1 MKKLFYV
8 MSLFLGL
15 LISSSAFVACGDDD
29 DNKDNGGGSQQGG
42 GTTITNVTEKDI
54 LGTWYGVEESED
66 KINVFVVALYD
77 GGRGYYV
84 EFKAK
89 AKNNWEPKQEE
100 SVEMTWIMKD
110 GALTMTFQEG
120 DQTATRRG
128 DVLAKNADG
137 TLKVKRYLDEG
148 TDEIILKPIQ
158 NPQEAYN
165 ILYELVKNKQ
175 GDNNGSQPATTNLL
189 VGTWSFGDAT
199 FIFTDKVLT
208 IMQGNEQT
216 FKGEYIYENGKV
228 KYVEG
233 DVVNTAR
240 VQLLYN
246 NTTLVLITIPDNA
259 ADYSLDEVPV
269 VLFRNGQAPEM
280 SSDDI
285 QGTWH
290 WYMGGEAEDYIRAGV
305 MISGNRIE
313 IIITP
318 WAERHVG
325 TFTYSQGI
333 LHLNMTEFYSAR
345 SEDGQ
350 GWGEGGI
357 DPTTLEC
364 DHWYPVSKDDIGDH
378 LPETML
384 FVAGPKEAYGYIVGL
399 PAVFV
404 MK

>member
-1 MKKLFYV
+1 MKKLFYF

-15 LISSSAFVACGDDD
+15 LVSSSAFVACGDDD
-29 DNKDNGGGSQQGG
+29 DEKDAGGGQQGG
-42 GTTITNVTEKDI
+42 GTTTTITEKDI
-54 LGTWYGVEESED
+54 LGTWYGVEESSD
-66 KINVFVVALYD
+66 KINVFVMAFYE
-77 GGRGYYV
+77 GGRGYYA

-89 AKNNWEPKQEE
+89 AKNNWEPRAEE
-100 SVEMTWIMKD
+100 SVEMTWTMKD
-110 GALTMTFQEG
+110 GALTMTFQAGEK
-120 DQTATRRG
+120 TEARRG
-128 DVLAKNADG
+128 DILAKNADG

-148 TDEIILKPIQ
+148 TDEVILKSIQ
-158 NPQEAYN
+158 NPQEAYT

-175 GDNNGSQPATTNLL
+175 GDNNESQPATTNLL

-199 FIFTDKVLT
+199 FIFTERVLT
-208 IMQGNEQT
+208 IMQGKQQVFE
-216 FKGEYIYENGKV
+216 GEYIYENGKL

-240 VQLLYN
+240 VQLLYDN
-246 NTTLVLITIPDNA
+246 NVLVLVTIPDNA
-259 ADYSLDEVPV
+259 EDYSLGEAPV
-269 VLFRNGQAPEM
+269 ILFRNGQAPEM
-280 SSDDI
+280 SANDV

-290 WYMGGEAEDYIRAGV
+290 WYMGGQEENYIRAGV
-305 MISGNRIE
+305 IINGNHIE

-325 TFTYSQGI
+325 TFTYSEGI

-345 SEDGQ
+345 SENGQ

-384 FVAGPKEAYGYIVGL
+384 FVAGPNEAYGYVVGL

-404 MK
+404 KK